1 LAEHHGVRVAG
12 FDTPGLQVS
21 AVREFVAAV
30 DRVLTDYSVI
40 VLDIVAVAALGAES
54 GLVRWSAEPHDS
66 RGTARSITLDER
78 TAQEPREDTGAAE
91 TDAERGIYAATLCE
105 FGRALDGAG
114 GGLARRQAQR
124 VLIAEY
130 LRREPGQPRT
140 LAEVVRG
147 YRHWRAELTGDAT
160 ASSGFDVSRALGAAF
175 AEVVLRGNEA
185 GVQAKTLHA
194 LLVAAASW
202 PG

>member
-1 LAEHHGVRVAG
+1 
-12 FDTPGLQVS
+12 
-21 AVREFVAAV
+21 
-30 DRVLTDYSVI
+30 VLTDYSVI